1 MTNKT
6 ASKKTAAKST
16 AKITKA
22 TPKAKT
28 PAKAKQVKTEPP
40 TSEPVEVE
48 AVASEA
54 IETDAVKSV
63 AVETD
68 AAKSEQIEEPLHN
81 NALHPKR
88 ATSERYE
95 IACLEVSTA
104 NRAFLNALREKAE
117 LLGTEL
123 KGESVGIRDAS
134 PELAAVN
141 EQIKFAR
148 QGLEILLQERRKLMN
163 VSPEVEAIN
172 LKIAG
177 LRKSRSRARQ
187 EKKAAAAEIGL

>member
-6 ASKKTAAKST
+6 ASKKTAAKSAT
-16 AKITKA
+16 TTTKA
-22 TPKAKT
+22 APKVKT
-28 PAKAKQVKTEPP
+28 PAKAKQVKPLP
-40 TSEPVEVE
+40 LPSEPEATETVETE
-48 AVASEA
+48 AVGTAT
-54 IETDAVKSV
+54 IKTETVQEHKPNKAM
-63 AVETD
+63 
-68 AAKSEQIEEPLHN
+68 QP
-81 NALHPKR
+81 
-88 ATSERYE
+88 TSERYE

-104 NRAFLNALREKAE
+104 NRAFLDSLKEKAK

-123 KGESVGIRDAS
+123 KGESVGIRDS
-134 PELAAVN
+134 PELVAVN
-141 EQIKFAR
+141 EQIKSAR